1 MNFKKYKAAVHTY
14 MSRFAGISK
23 NCDFSCVAKNSKCDD
38 FSRKLRFCAVLFHVN
53 NH

>member
-1 MNFKKYKAAVHTY
+1 MNFNNYKAAVHTY
-14 MSRFAGISK
+14 MSRFARIK
-23 NCDFSCVAKNSKCDD
+23 NCDFSRVAKNRKCDD